1 MKELLNDILLNPYKN
16 YIYSYPHK
24 KAYRDFDK
32 SIGLKTL
39 WEKANPDKLILYIHI
54 PFCMN
59 KCGYCNLLSSTN
71 YDQSRIRKY
80 VDKLVEE
87 IKSVD
92 EFLDINRTED
102 MFSSVIFGGGTPTI
116 LKEWDIRKILDAL
129 SDTLNIDF
137 NRVFFSTETSPRTI
151 TKNKLDMLKDY
162 GIDRISI
169 GVQSFKEQELK
180 NIFRLEPVG
189 EIERSLDMIFKE
201 NIAIR
206 NIDLIYGIP
215 GQTLKALEDSLL
227 KAVQYRPEEMY
238 IYPIY
243 IREKT
248 ALYLKSQRDIDM
260 MTKMY
265 KMVKA
270 FLEGNNY
277 TQTSMRNFI
286 RNDMEVELFPE
297 YSCQENNMIGLGC
310 GARSYISN
318 VHYSKKYAVSQK
330 NINRIIDDYINE
342 ENFKYASY
350 GYILNGDEQKRRY
363 VQKSILKVTGLD
375 IDDYICRFEISPSE
389 DFKEISFLIKNGFL
403 ENRGNRLCPTEKGL
417 MYSDA
422 IGDLFISDEV
432 RYRVKNF
439 KEW

>member
-1 MKELLNDILLNPYKN
+1 MNELLNDILLNPYKN

-39 WEKANPDKLILYIHI
+39 WGKSNSHNLTLYIHI

-59 KCGYCNLLSSTN
+59 KCGYCNLLSSTSFGQ
-71 YDQSRIRKY
+71 YQISKY
-80 VDKLVEE
+80 VDKLVQE
-87 IKSVD
+87 IKSVG
-92 EFLDINRTED
+92 EFLGINKNHD

-116 LKEWDIRKILDAL
+116 LKESDISKILSVL
-129 SDTLNIDF
+129 SHTLNIDF
-137 NRVFFSTETSPRTI
+137 DRVFFSTETSPRTI
-151 TKNKLDMLKDY
+151 TESKLEVLTGY

-180 NIFRLEPVG
+180 NIFRLEPID
-189 EIERSLDMIFKE
+189 EIERALDMIFKE

-215 GQTLKALEDSLL
+215 GQTLKTLEESLL
-227 KAVQYRPEEMY
+227 KALKYRPEEMY

-248 ALYLKSQRDIDM
+248 ALYSKAQRDIDL

-265 KMVKA
+265 KMVKEC
-270 FLEGNNY
+270 LVENGY
-277 TQTSMRNFI
+277 IQTSMRNFI
-286 RNDMEVELFPE
+286 RKDMKTDLFPE
-297 YSCQENNMIGLGC
+297 YSCQENNMIGIGC

-318 VHYSKKYAVSQK
+318 IHYSSKYAVSRK

-342 ENFKYASY
+342 ENFNSASY
-350 GYILNGDEQKRRY
+350 GYILDKDEQKRRY
-363 VQKSILKVTGLD
+363 ILKSILKVTGLD
-375 IDDYICRFEISPSE
+375 IDDYIYKFESSPLE
-389 DFKEISFLIKNGFL
+389 DFKELSSLIEDDFL
-403 ENRGNRLCPTEKGL
+403 ENRKNRLVPTERGL

-432 RYRVKNF
+432 RYRVEKF
-439 KEW
+439 KE